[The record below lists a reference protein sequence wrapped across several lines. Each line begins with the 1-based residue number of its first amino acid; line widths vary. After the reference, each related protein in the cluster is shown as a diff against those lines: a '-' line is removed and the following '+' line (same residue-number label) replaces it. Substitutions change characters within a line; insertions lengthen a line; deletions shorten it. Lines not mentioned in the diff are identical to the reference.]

1 MNITIKSSRT
11 VGGNIAAPPSKSMAH
26 RAVLCAALAKGTS
39 HLHHLAFSKDISTT
53 LGAAGRL
60 CARVTTGENDA
71 VVEGLGRFLPVDAP
85 VDCCESGST
94 LRFLIPLASLTGQEV
109 TFTGRGRLMER
120 PQSVYKTLYQ
130 QQGLRFEQG
139 ADRLTVEGALTPGE
153 YELAGNVSSQFIS
166 GLLFALPLLGG
177 TSTLHLI
184 PPVESR
190 SYIDMTRAVQHAFG
204 VESRWL
210 DENTLEIPG
219 GQHYL
224 PGDYTV
230 EGDYS
235 QAAFPAVLGAV
246 TGGVAITGLSE
257 ETLQGDAAIL
267 EILRRCGARFTRTG
281 QGLVFEK
288 APLHGT
294 DIDLADC
301 PDLGPVLMVLGLL
314 CEGTTVIRN
323 AERLRIKESDRI
335 EAMETELRACGGQL
349 ESEGGTITI
358 HGCAGALHA
367 PEQPLSGHNDHR
379 VVMSLAVLALAAG
392 LALPISGAEAIAKSW
407 PDFSGSHQAFWARRW
422 IMLDKSKRYLI
433 VGLGLLGGKYALE
446 LSRAGFHVDGINRSE
461 GHLQYALDHGYI
473 ASGKTHDFEDLVR
486 QADHIIF
493 GLYPT
498 ALLEWFRTYG
508 NLLKEGCIFTDVSG
522 VKTGLV
528 EPIQAMCRPGVEFIA
543 SHPMAGRETS
553 SVEHAAEVN
562 FAPANFIVTPTEKN
576 TPEAVQWARELAE
589 VLGFKHI
596 CTLTVQEHDRMIG
609 YVSQLCHAIA
619 VSLMCANDNTSLC
632 EYTGDSF
639 RDLTRIARIND
650 KMWAELFLWNKENL
664 ISEIDQFSGALN
676 EMRNA
681 LVADDRE
688 KLEEMFRLS
697 TQRRAAFDKKAP

>member
-1 MNITIKSSRT
+1 MTSHQSYPEIILQQTRVVQGYDYFVRFMKRFPDVATLAEADEDEVMKYWQGLGYYSRAR
-11 VGGNIAAPPSKSMAH
+11 NLHAAAKSMNGVFPKTYPEV
-26 RAVLCAALAKGTS
+26 RALKGVGEYTAAAICSFAYNMPYAVVDGNVYRVLSRYLGIDTPIDSTEGKKLFAAVADELLDRKNPALYNQAIMDFGAIQCSPQTPNCMFCPLADSCAALAKGTS
-39 HLHHLAFSKDISTT
+39 HLHHLAFSKDISAT

-281 QGLVFEK
+281 QGVVFEK

-407 PDFSGSHQAFWARRW
+407 PDFLEA
-422 IMLDKSKRYLI
+422 IKP
-433 VGLGLLGGKYALE
+433 LGAE
-446 LSRAGFHVDGINRSE
+446 
-461 GHLQYALDHGYI
+461 
-473 ASGKTHDFEDLVR
+473 
-486 QADHIIF
+486 
-493 GLYPT
+493 
-498 ALLEWFRTYG
+498 
-508 NLLKEGCIFTDVSG
+508 
-522 VKTGLV
+522 
-528 EPIQAMCRPGVEFIA
+528 
-543 SHPMAGRETS
+543 
-553 SVEHAAEVN
+553 VEHV
-562 FAPANFIVTPTEKN
+562 
-576 TPEAVQWARELAE
+576 
-589 VLGFKHI
+589 G
-596 CTLTVQEHDRMIG
+596 
-609 YVSQLCHAIA
+609 
-619 VSLMCANDNTSLC
+619 
-632 EYTGDSF
+632 
-639 RDLTRIARIND
+639 
-650 KMWAELFLWNKENL
+650 
-664 ISEIDQFSGALN
+664 
-676 EMRNA
+676 
-681 LVADDRE
+681 
-688 KLEEMFRLS
+688 
-697 TQRRAAFDKKAP
+697 

>member
-1 MNITIKSSRT
+1 MDVVVKRARA
-11 VGGNIAAPPSKSMAH
+11 VAGRIAAPPSKSMAH

-39 HLHHLAFSKDISTT
+39 HLHHLAFSKDISAT

-224 PGDYTV
+224 PCDYTV

-281 QGLVFEK
+281 QGVVFEK

-349 ESEGGTITI
+349 ALRCWRWPPGWPCPSAEPRPLPR
-358 HGCAGALHA
+358 AGRIFWK
-367 PEQPLSGHNDHR
+367 PS
-379 VVMSLAVLALAAG
+379 SL
-392 LALPISGAEAIAKSW
+392 
-407 PDFSGSHQAFWARRW
+407 WARRW
-422 IMLDKSKRYLI
+422 NMLDKSKRYLI

-473 ASGKTHDFEDLVR
+473 ASGKTHDFEDLVC

-498 ALLEWFRTYG
+498 ALIEWFRTYG
-508 NLLKEGCIFTDVSG
+508 HLLKEGCIFTDVSG

-562 FAPANFIVTPTEKN
+562 FAPANFIITPTEKN

>member
-1 MNITIKSSRT
+1 MDVVVKRARA
-11 VGGNIAAPPSKSMAH
+11 VAGRIAAPPSKSMAH

-39 HLHHLAFSKDISTT
+39 HLHHLAFSKDISAT
-53 LGAAGRL
+53 LGAAVRL

-190 SYIDMTRAVQHAFG
+190 
-204 VESRWL
+204 WL

-224 PGDYTV
+224 PCDYTV

-246 TGGVAITGLSE
+246 TGGVAITALSE
-257 ETLQGDAAIL
+257 KTLQGDAAIL

-281 QGLVFEK
+281 QGVVFEK

-392 LALPISGAEAIAKSW
+392 LALPISGAEAVAKSW
-407 PDFSGSHQAFWARRW
+407 PDFLEA
-422 IMLDKSKRYLI
+422 IKP
-433 VGLGLLGGKYALE
+433 LGAE
-446 LSRAGFHVDGINRSE
+446 
-461 GHLQYALDHGYI
+461 
-473 ASGKTHDFEDLVR
+473 
-486 QADHIIF
+486 
-493 GLYPT
+493 
-498 ALLEWFRTYG
+498 
-508 NLLKEGCIFTDVSG
+508 
-522 VKTGLV
+522 
-528 EPIQAMCRPGVEFIA
+528 
-543 SHPMAGRETS
+543 
-553 SVEHAAEVN
+553 VEHV
-562 FAPANFIVTPTEKN
+562 
-576 TPEAVQWARELAE
+576 
-589 VLGFKHI
+589 G
-596 CTLTVQEHDRMIG
+596 
-609 YVSQLCHAIA
+609 
-619 VSLMCANDNTSLC
+619 
-632 EYTGDSF
+632 
-639 RDLTRIARIND
+639 
-650 KMWAELFLWNKENL
+650 
-664 ISEIDQFSGALN
+664 
-676 EMRNA
+676 
-681 LVADDRE
+681 
-688 KLEEMFRLS
+688 
-697 TQRRAAFDKKAP
+697 